1 MRRGSRLAASGLAL
15 GVLLVSATASG
26 YCRTTTCDP
35 RRQACPRDAQGCMTG
50 GIPLA
55 WPEACVGFSVQR
67 DGSVKLGI
75 DAGTLR
81 GIVTDAFAT
90 WQAAACA
97 PTIAWSPLEDAS
109 CAEVQYNSQAPN
121 ANLWLFRDEVWPYDD
136 GGKTLALTTV
146 TYNLK
151 TGAIYD
157 ADVELNAAQNLL
169 VARDPRGPREVDL
182 RSIVTHEAGH
192 VLGLAHSGE
201 PDAVMNERYRSGTT
215 SLRELTADDVSG
227 VCAIYPAD
235 RPLGVCRPVP
245 RHGFS
250 PSCATEAPLE
260 EGGCCSVAPGRRRGS
275 EALALAALLGGA
287 LLAATRRRAR
297 RA

>member
-121 ANLWLFRDEVWPYDD
+121 ANLWLFRDEVWPYD
-136 GGKTLALTTV
+136 GGH
-146 TYNLK
+146 
-151 TGAIYD
+151 
-157 ADVELNAAQNLL
+157 
-169 VARDPRGPREVDL
+169 L
-182 RSIVTHEAGH
+182 R
-192 VLGLAHSGE
+192 
-201 PDAVMNERYRSGTT
+201 
-215 SLRELTADDVSG
+215 
-227 VCAIYPAD
+227 C
-235 RPLGVCRPVP
+235 
-245 RHGFS
+245 
-250 PSCATEAPLE
+250 
-260 EGGCCSVAPGRRRGS
+260 
-275 EALALAALLGGA
+275 
-287 LLAATRRRAR
+287 RRRAQRGAEPAR
-297 RA
+297 RPRSTRPSRGGLALDRHARSGACPRARPQR